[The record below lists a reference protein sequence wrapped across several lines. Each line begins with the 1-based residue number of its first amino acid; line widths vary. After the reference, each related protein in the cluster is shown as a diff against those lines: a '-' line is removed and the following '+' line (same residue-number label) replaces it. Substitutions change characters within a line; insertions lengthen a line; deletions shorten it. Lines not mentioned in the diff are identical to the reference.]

1 VEEPLGY
8 FKDFFAGVV
17 PATAFAWGFWN
28 LVHIYISTLHMCV
41 LEFSICG
48 SSWSCKQTWLL
59 TSYISKPWRLARCI
73 GCLWAVET
81 SLNMNPHFFDNRF
94 NLTTSILIGPAP
106 SAWDACCSNFQEA
119 KNGCAFPEDFSL
131 KITTFYISFE

>member
-17 PATAFAWGFWN
+17 PATTFAWGFQN
-28 LVHIYISTLHMCV
+28 LVHIYISTLHMCA
-41 LEFSICG
+41 LEFLIHG

-59 TSYISKPWRLARCI
+59 TSYISKPWRLTRCI
-73 GCLWAVET
+73 SCLWAVEI
-81 SLNMNPHFFDNRF
+81 SLNMNPHFFDNCF

-106 SAWDACCSNFQEA
+106 SARDACCSNFQEC
-119 KNGCAFPEDFSL
+119 KKMGVFFL
-131 KITTFYISFE
+131 KIFL